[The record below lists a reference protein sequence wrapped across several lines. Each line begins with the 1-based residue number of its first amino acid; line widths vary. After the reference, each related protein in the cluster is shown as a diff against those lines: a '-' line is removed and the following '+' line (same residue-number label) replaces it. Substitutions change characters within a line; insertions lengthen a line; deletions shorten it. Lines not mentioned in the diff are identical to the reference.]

1 MSRQMEEFG
10 KEGLMENKKRDWLL
24 QAGGFGIA
32 GVAACLLG
40 SDLAMARDLGSAA
53 KTYTSTIKLIGQGMS
68 VAGVVAGGICMQ
80 LPGVAQFGKSV
91 LAGGLVGG
99 LCSFGAPAFVS
110 LLTTVFG
117 GG

>member
-1 MSRQMEEFG
+1 M
-10 KEGLMENKKRDWLL
+10 KKRDLIQTGILL
-24 QAGGFGIA
+24 GA
-32 GVAACLLG
+32 GVAI
-40 SDLAMARDLGSAA
+40 LALSPQIASARDLDAA
-53 KTYTSTIKLIGQGMS
+53 ARTYASTIKGIGQVMS

-80 LPGVAQFGKSV
+80 IPGVAQFGKGV

-99 LCSFGAPAFVS
+99 LCAFGAPAFAA

>member
-1 MSRQMEEFG
+1 MKQGEKDFWIYRLAFFAILAG
-10 KEGLMENKKRDWLL
+10 IVCWVEGNW
-24 QAGGFGIA
+24 
-32 GVAACLLG
+32 V
-40 SDLAMARDLGSAA
+40 MARDLNSAA
-53 KTYTSTIKLIGQGMS
+53 RVYTNTIKSIGQGMS

-80 LPGVAQFGKSV
+80 IPGVAQFGKGV

-117 GG
+117 TG